1 MGGKIKFELGPTAIA
16 LIALAAIIGYVIGS
30 TYPFGG
36 KGLATES
43 SSLDQGTPT
52 LGSPQVNPTGYGQAD
67 IKKWASEIGLNANEF
82 NSCFDSKKYLQEI
95 QLEYAQG
102 LDVGVSGTPAFLV
115 GNDQAG
121 FAIVTGAQTFDVFR
135 SLIDSYLNGTA
146 PPKQVTLTVD
156 PIGNSSFIGNRDAE
170 VMIIEFSDF
179 QCPFCRSFYTNTLPQ
194 IESEYL
200 DSGKAVLVYKEYPL
214 TSIHPGAVD
223 YGLAAKCGQEKG
235 KWREMHDK
243 IFDEQNKLGPATIP
257 YSP

>member
-1 MGGKIKFELGPTAIA
+1 MGGKIKFELGAAAIA
-16 LIALAAIIGYVIGS
+16 LIALAVIVGYVIGS
-30 TYPFGG
+30 TFPFGG
-36 KGLATES
+36 KGLASES
-43 SSLDQGTPT
+43 SSLDQGTPA
-52 LGSPQVNPTGYGQAD
+52 LGSPQVNPTGFGQAD
-67 IKKWASEIGLNANEF
+67 IKKWASEIGLEANEF
-82 NSCFDSKKYLQEI
+82 NSCFDSKKHLQEI

-102 LDVGVSGTPAFLV
+102 LDVGVSATPAFLV
-115 GNDQAG
+115 GNDEHG
-121 FAIVTGAQTFDVFR
+121 FTSYTGAQTFEVFKPI
-135 SLIDSYLNGTA
+135 IDSYLNGSAPARQISLTA
-146 PPKQVTLTVD
+146 D

-194 IESEYL
+194 VEDEYL

-223 YGLAAKCGQEKG
+223 YGLAAKCAQDQD

-257 YSP
+257 YA